1 MPRVARECRVIAKEP
16 ETRYAWWWGSHTLHL
31 ETALAR
37 DDHHASNRRHATK
50 PWETTRARWK
60 HKEPVPR
67 KEGRLH

>member
-1 MPRVARECRVIAKEP
+1 MPRVARECRVITKEP
-16 ETRYAWWWGSHTLHL
+16 EPCDARRWRSDALYV

-37 DDHHASNRRHATK
+37 NDHHAADWRRAA
-50 PWETTRARWK
+50 ETREALRPRWK